1 MTPSTKLL
9 PEQLNRPTQYGYQR
23 SIVANWCELIPGDT
37 VLLLGPLAGE
47 RHRGAVDAISAD
59 GTIMWLLLENAGG
72 RKLFYHVDGY
82 QTLVDPVP
90 AVPGN
95 Q

>member
-1 MTPSTKLL
+1 MTTSIKLM

-23 SIVANWCELIPGDT
+23 SVVANWCELIPGDT

-47 RHRGAVDAISAD
+47 RHRGTIDAISAD
-59 GTIMWLLLENAGG
+59 GTVMWLLLENAGG
-72 RKLFYHVDGY
+72 RKLFHHVDGY
-82 QTLVDPVP
+82 QTLVDPVRT
-90 AVPGN
+90 GRGD

>member
-1 MTPSTKLL
+1 MTTSTKLM
-9 PEQLNRPTQYGYQR
+9 PEQVNRPTQYGYQR

-47 RHRGAVDAISAD
+47 RHRGTVDAISGD
-59 GTIMWLLLENAGG
+59 GTVIWLVLENAGG
-72 RKLFYHVDGY
+72 RKLFHHVDGY
-82 QTLVDPVP
+82 QTLVDPVTT
-90 AVPGN
+90 VHGD